1 MDEIAVGLIGY
12 GLAGSVFHAPLVNA
26 EARMRLASVVTSR
39 KDQIANDLPGV
50 RVVETA
56 DELFADPDIEL
67 LIVASP
73 NTTHVP
79 FARAALFAGKHVV
92 IDKPFAPS
100 LGEADALIA
109 LAEEKGRLLSVFHN
123 RRWDDG
129 FLTARHCIEQG
140 FVGTVA
146 HYEVHFDRFRPAIK
160 QGWREQP
167 LKGSGLLYDLGPHL
181 LDQSL
186 VLFGLPKAVT
196 ADVITQRPQAVM
208 DDYFHLILDYGR
220 MRAILHAATLVCRP
234 GPHVILH
241 GDAGSYSK
249 HGLDPQEAALKAG
262 WRPGMPG
269 WGETIKHGVLTRA
282 DGTETM
288 IETLP
293 GRYEAYYAA
302 IAASIRDGAPP
313 PVTGREARDVMLVL
327 ETALRSAVERRTVAV
342 I

>member
-39 KDQIANDLPGV
+39 KDQVANDLPGV
-50 RVVETA
+50 RVAETA
-56 DELFADPDIEL
+56 DEVFADPDIEL
-67 LIVASP
+67 VIVASP

-140 FVGTVA
+140 LVGTVA

-181 LDQSL
+181 IDQSL
-186 VLFGLPKAVT
+186 VLFGLPKTVT

-220 MRAILHAATLVCRP
+220 MRAILHAATLVRRP

-241 GDAGSYSK
+241 GDAGSFSK

-269 WGETIKHGVLTRA
+269 WGETIHHGILTRA
-282 DGTETM
+282 DGTETT
-288 IETLP
+288 IDTIP

-302 IAASIRDGAPP
+302 IAASIRDAAPP

-327 ETALRSAVERRTVAV
+327 ETALRSAMERRTVAV

>member
-1 MDEIAVGLIGY
+1 
-12 GLAGSVFHAPLVNA
+12 
-26 EARMRLASVVTSR
+26 MRLASVVTSR
-39 KDQIANDLPGV
+39 KEQVASELPV
-50 RVVETA
+50 ARVLGNVE
-56 DELFADPDIEL
+56 ELLADPGIEL
-67 LIVASP
+67 VIVASP

-79 FARAALFAGKHVV
+79 FARAALHAGKHVV
-92 IDKPFAPS
+92 IDKPFAPT
-100 LGEADALIA
+100 LGEADSLIA

-140 FVGTVA
+140 LVGNIA

-181 LDQSL
+181 IDQAL

-220 MRAILHAATLVCRP
+220 LRAVLHAATLVCRP
-234 GPHVILH
+234 GPHFILH
-241 GDAGSYSK
+241 GDAGSFSK
-249 HGLDPQEAALKAG
+249 HGLDPQEAALKTG
-262 WRPGMPG
+262 QRPGMPG
-269 WGETIKHGVLTRA
+269 WGETTMHGVLTRA
-282 DGTETM
+282 DGTETTL
-288 IETLP
+288 ETLP

-302 IAASIRDGAPP
+302 IAASIRDAAPP

-327 ETALRSAVERRTVAV
+327 ETALRSAAERRTVAV

>member
-1 MDEIAVGLIGY
+1 MNQIAVGLIGY
-12 GLAGSVFHAPLVNA
+12 GLAGSVFHAPLVEA
-26 EARMRLASVVTSR
+26 EPRMRLASVVTSR
-39 KDQIANDLPGV
+39 KEQVASELPV
-50 RVVETA
+50 ARVLGNVE
-56 DELFADPDIEL
+56 ELLADPSIEL
-67 LIVASP
+67 VIVASP

-79 FARAALFAGKHVV
+79 FARAALHAGKHVV
-92 IDKPFAPS
+92 IDKPFAPT
-100 LGEADALIA
+100 LGEADSLIA

-129 FLTARHCIEQG
+129 FLTARHCIDQG
-140 FVGTVA
+140 LVGNVA

-181 LDQSL
+181 IDQAL

-196 ADVITQRPQAVM
+196 SDVITQRPQAVM

-220 MRAILHAATLVCRP
+220 LRAILHAATLVCRP
-234 GPHVILH
+234 GPHFILH
-241 GDAGSYSK
+241 GDAGSFSK

-262 WRPGMPG
+262 QRPGMPG
-269 WGETIKHGVLTRA
+269 WGETTEHGTLTRA
-282 DGTETM
+282 DGTEKTV
-288 IETLP
+288 ETIP

-302 IAASIRDGAPP
+302 IAASIRDAAPP
-313 PVTGREARDVMLVL
+313 PVRGQEARDVMLVL
-327 ETALRSAVERRTVAV
+327 EVALRSAVERRTVAV

>member
-1 MDEIAVGLIGY
+1 
-12 GLAGSVFHAPLVNA
+12 
-26 EARMRLASVVTSR
+26 
-39 KDQIANDLPGV
+39 
-50 RVVETA
+50 
-56 DELFADPDIEL
+56 
-67 LIVASP
+67 
-73 NTTHVP
+73 
-79 FARAALFAGKHVV
+79 VV
-92 IDKPFAPS
+92 IDKPFAPT

-109 LAEEKGRLLSVFHN
+109 LAEEKDRLLSIFHN

-129 FLTARHCIEQG
+129 FLTARHCIDQG
-140 FVGTVA
+140 LVGNVA

-181 LDQSL
+181 IDQSL

-234 GPHVILH
+234 GPHFILH
-241 GDAGSYSK
+241 GDAGSFSK

-262 WRPGMPG
+262 QRPGMPG
-269 WGETIKHGVLTRA
+269 WGKTTEHGTLTRA

-302 IAASIRDGAPP
+302 IAASIRDAAPP

-327 ETALRSAVERRTVAV
+327 ETALRSAAERRTVAV

>member
-1 MDEIAVGLIGY
+1 MEQITVGLIGY

-26 EARMRLASVVTSR
+26 EPHMRLAGVVTSR
-39 KDQIANDLPGV
+39 KDQVANDLPGV
-50 RVVETA
+50 RVLGSVE
-56 DELFADPDIEL
+56 ELLADPAIEL
-67 LIVASP
+67 VIVASP

-79 FARAALFAGKHVV
+79 FARAALHAGKHVV
-92 IDKPFAPS
+92 IDKPFAPT

-129 FLTARHCIEQG
+129 FLTTRHCIDQG
-140 FVGTVA
+140 LVGTVA

-181 LDQSL
+181 IDQAL

-196 ADVITQRPQAVM
+196 SDVITQRPQAVM

-220 MRAILHAATLVCRP
+220 MRAVLHAATLVCRP
-234 GPHVILH
+234 GPHFILH
-241 GDAGSYSK
+241 GDAGSFSK

-269 WGETIKHGVLTRA
+269 WGETIHHGVLTRA

-293 GRYEAYYAA
+293 GQYEAYYAA
-302 IAASIRDGAPP
+302 IAASIRDGVPL

-327 ETALRSAVERRTVAV
+327 EAALRSAAERRTVAV

>member
-1 MDEIAVGLIGY
+1 MDEITVGLIGY

-39 KDQIANDLPGV
+39 KDQVTNDLPGV
-50 RVVETA
+50 QVVETA
-56 DELFADPDIEL
+56 DELFADPNIEL
-67 LIVASP
+67 VVVASP

-79 FARAALFAGKHVV
+79 FARAALVAGKHVV
-92 IDKPFAPS
+92 IDKPFAPT

-109 LAEEKGRLLSVFHN
+109 LAEEKDRFLSIFHN

-140 FVGTVA
+140 LVGTVA

-181 LDQSL
+181 IDQSL

-208 DDYFHLILDYGR
+208 DDYFHVILDYGR
-220 MRAILHAATLVCRP
+220 MRAILHAATLVRRP

-241 GDAGSYSK
+241 GDAGSFSK

-269 WGETIKHGVLTRA
+269 WGETIHQGILTRV

-288 IETLP
+288 IDTLP

-302 IAASIRDGAPP
+302 VAASIRDGAPP

>member
-1 MDEIAVGLIGY
+1 MNQIAVGLIGY
-12 GLAGSVFHAPLVNA
+12 GLAGSIFHAPLVEA
-26 EARMRLASVVTSR
+26 EPRMRLASVVTSR
-39 KDQIANDLPGV
+39 KEQVASELPV
-50 RVVETA
+50 ARVLGSVE
-56 DELFADPDIEL
+56 ELLADPGIEL
-67 LIVASP
+67 VIVASP

-79 FARAALFAGKHVV
+79 FARAALHAGKHVV
-92 IDKPFAPS
+92 IDKPFAPT

-129 FLTARHCIEQG
+129 FLTARHCIDQDL
-140 FVGTVA
+140 VGNVA

-181 LDQSL
+181 IDQSL

-196 ADVITQRPQAVM
+196 SDVITQRPQAVM

-234 GPHVILH
+234 GPHFILH
-241 GDAGSYSK
+241 GDAGSFSK

-262 WRPGMPG
+262 QRPGMPG
-269 WGETIKHGVLTRA
+269 WGETKEHGTLARA
-282 DGTETM
+282 DGTETTV
-288 IETLP
+288 ETLP

-302 IAASIRDGAPP
+302 IAACLRDDAPP

-327 ETALRSAVERRTVAV
+327 EAALRSAAERRTVAV